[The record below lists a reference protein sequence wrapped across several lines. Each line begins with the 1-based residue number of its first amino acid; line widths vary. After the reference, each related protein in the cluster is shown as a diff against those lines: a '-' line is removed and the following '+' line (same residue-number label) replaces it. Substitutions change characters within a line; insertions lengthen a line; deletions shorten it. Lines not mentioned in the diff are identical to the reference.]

1 MAHVDRQPECEMS
14 SNPERS
20 SLLPPYAAPV
30 ASPAELPRVASAALS
45 TPFVPPSWRTAEHVR
60 GPAEALEIAQPS
72 APDDA
77 ELPWIEAFADD
88 SYAGAESVSYEPM
101 IEAAAL
107 EEASFAPMIEATAVE
122 EASFEPSFEASFEAS
137 VMEDAAAEYL
147 APEHLATE
155 GEGQEEPATPE
166 QPAADDAWAIA
177 DVSEHIARLAEEL
190 AAASKEPV
198 SAPTPMPP
206 VPTVSH
212 TPWQDDD
219 AWMDIMP
226 ALPNS
231 GARDMAAETEW
242 ARAFGEPPA
251 PMSPPPLPT
260 GDQQAAA
267 ASLESIARRLRS
279 GELQVPGF
287 VADRGDAAALA
298 AALASLLGA
307 RP

>member
-30 ASPAELPRVASAALS
+30 ASDFERPRAANAGLS
-45 TPFVPPSWRTAEHVR
+45 TPFVPPSLRYAEPVSEAQ
-60 GPAEALEIAQPS
+60 AEAFDTMPAATDEAL
-72 APDDA
+72 
-77 ELPWIEAFADD
+77 ELPWIEAFAEDPTSALDTSTED
-88 SYAGAESVSYEPM
+88 SANAFGFAGDGSANAL
-101 IEAAAL
+101 EAAASH
-107 EEASFAPMIEATAVE
+107 EQPSEAA
-122 EASFEPSFEASFEAS
+122 
-137 VMEDAAAEYL
+137 AAAES
-147 APEHLATE
+147 APE
-155 GEGQEEPATPE
+155 
-166 QPAADDAWAIA
+166 PAATDDAWAIA

-206 VPTVSH
+206 MPAVSH
-212 TPWQDDD
+212 TPWHDDD

-251 PMSPPPLPT
+251 PMTPPPLPT

-267 ASLESIARRLRS
+267 AALESIARRLRS